1 MRRYRDL
8 SEKTYMCGGVAAVVL
23 AMTFLVG
30 LLSGCGAG
38 EAVQPGTNT
47 GSTVQEAD
55 SNQGKDAAGGSKA
68 EEQSQTTAG
77 GEAGKQSQKA
87 GAGNDN
93 GEESN
98 INSDCY
104 PLPTQPEKADV
115 YIEPIECLREDFIR
129 GVDISSV
136 LAQEESGVIYYNE
149 DGQEQ
154 DIFQTLAEH
163 GVNYIRVRVWNDP
176 YDENGHGYGGGN
188 NDTAKAAEIGRR
200 AAQYHMKLCV
210 DYHYSDFWADPSK
223 QMCPKAWEGMAIE
236 DKSEALY
243 EFTAQSLTEILDA
256 GADVG
261 MVQIGNEINNGLAG
275 ETDWTKRRQ
284 LLQAGS
290 RAVRE
295 VAAEKGKRIQIAVH
309 FTDVSDQE
317 GTLALAQKLEDKEID
332 YDIFAVSYY
341 PFWHGTLGNL
351 TKTLQLVADTYDK
364 KVLVAENSYPYTL
377 GDGDGSAN
385 SIGEADI
392 LPAYAAAV
400 QGQANE
406 VRDVCAA
413 VAAVGE
419 PGLGFF
425 YWEPAWI
432 PVHVWDE
439 SAADAESVLAANRQI
454 WEDKG
459 SGWASSYAAGYDP
472 KDAGVYYGGSSWDN
486 QAMFDYNGQPL
497 ESLKVFKYLQC
508 GTLVERRVESIPT
521 VEVNVP
527 LGGKLQMPETADVC
541 YNDRSVTQFP
551 VDWNEEQLAAIDTS
565 AGGEYEVTGSFVTEL
580 EEEDLAREAFEIL
593 ADSSYPW
600 HFVAH
605 VTVSRRNLLEN
616 ASFEEADKSMW
627 KITGNGTD
635 YQDKAADAH
644 SGDFSLHFWSNDAV
658 SFTAEQEVTGL
669 APGTYEFGLYLQGG
683 DVGKDANL
691 YIYADNGRDQIAE
704 KTAVTGWCD
713 WQNPVVQIQVGE
725 DGALKVG
732 ASVSCAAKG
741 WGTLDD
747 WYLYQIE

>member
-1 MRRYRDL
+1 MRRYRDF
-8 SEKTYMCGGVAAVVL
+8 SEKTYRSSRVAAVVL
-23 AMTFLVG
+23 SMAFLVSM
-30 LLSGCGAG
+30 LSGCGLG
-38 EAVQPGTNT
+38 EAVQPDTA
-47 GSTVQEAD
+47 QEAGGD
-55 SNQGKDAAGGSKA
+55 QGQEAAGEDKA
-68 EEQSQTTAG
+68 GEQNQITAED
-77 GEAGKQSQKA
+77 EAGKQGQEA
-87 GAGNDN
+87 GAGSDN
-93 GEESN
+93 EEESN
-98 INSDCY
+98 VNSDCY
-104 PLPTQPEKADV
+104 PLPEQPEKAGV
-115 YIEPIECLREDFIR
+115 YIEPIEGLREDFIR

-136 LAQEESGVIYYNE
+136 LVQEESGVVYYNE
-149 DGQEQ
+149 EGQAQ
-154 DIFQTLAEH
+154 DIFQTLAEN

-176 YDENGHGYGGGN
+176 YDENGNGYGGGN

-223 QMCPKAWEGMAIE
+223 QMCPKAWEDMAIE

-243 EFTAQSLTEILDA
+243 AFTAQSLTEILDA

-261 MVQIGNEINNGLAG
+261 MVQIGNEINNGIAG

-295 VAAEKGKRIQIAVH
+295 VAEEKGKRIQIAVH
-309 FTDVSDQE
+309 FTDVSDRE
-317 GTLALAQKLEDKEID
+317 GTLALAQKLKDKEID

-341 PFWHGTLGNL
+341 PFWHGTLENL
-351 TKTLQLVADTYDK
+351 TETLQLVADTYDK
-364 KVLVAENSYPYTL
+364 KVLVAENSYPYTP

-392 LPAYAAAV
+392 LPAYAATV

-432 PVHVWDE
+432 PVHVWEE
-439 SAADAESVLAANRQI
+439 SAADAKSVLAANRQA
-454 WEDKG
+454 WEEQG

-486 QAMFDYNGQPL
+486 QALFDYNGQPL

-508 GTLVERRVESIPT
+508 GTLVERRVESIPA
-521 VEVNVP
+521 VEVNIP
-527 LGGKLQMPETADVC
+527 LDGKLQMPEMADVY

-551 VDWNEEQLAAIDTS
+551 VDWNAEQLAAIDTS

-580 EEEDLAREAFEIL
+580 EDEDLAREALEIL

-616 ASFEEADKSMW
+616 ASFEEADRSMW

-644 SGDFSLHFWSNDAV
+644 SGDYALHFWSNDAV
-658 SFTAEQEVTGL
+658 SFTAEQEVAGL

-683 DVGKDANL
+683 DAGEDADL
-691 YIYADNGRDQIAE
+691 YIYADNGQEQITE

-725 DGALKVG
+725 DGILKVG